1 MKPAIILLA
10 LLAVSGIILYAIDR
24 LLHGRDTASRDTA
37 GGVGN
42 DTRQE
47 CTADCCGTNSV
58 CPSEKLLLGINSEL
72 VYFNDEELDAFK
84 GRTADDYTD
93 SEIDAFRDV
102 LYTLRKDELLAWQ
115 QSVKRRGI
123 TMPAAIHDEFIMLY
137 NEPNP
142 ASSNAINASN
152 SR

>member
-24 LLHGRDTASRDTA
+24 LLNGRDT
-37 GGVGN
+37 GGN
-42 DTRQE
+42 DNGAAGDDIQHE
-47 CTADCCGTNSV
+47 CTAYCCGTNSV

-142 ASSNAINASN
+142 ASGNAINAGN

>member
-24 LLHGRDTASRDTA
+24 LLHDRDTASNDNGEA
-37 GGVGN
+37 G
-42 DTRQE
+42 DDIQHE

-115 QSVKRRGI
+115 LSVKRRGI

-142 ASSNAINASN
+142 ASANAINAGN